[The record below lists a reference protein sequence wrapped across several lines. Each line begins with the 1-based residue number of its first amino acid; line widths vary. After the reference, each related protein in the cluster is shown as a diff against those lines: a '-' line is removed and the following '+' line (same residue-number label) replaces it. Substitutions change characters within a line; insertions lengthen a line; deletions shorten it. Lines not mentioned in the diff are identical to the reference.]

1 MKLKRYYKS
10 KQETM
15 FHICLANRA
24 TFTFYSW
31 ELMILLVNYLYWY
44 DVSSIQREDN
54 SQMS

>member
-1 MKLKRYYKS
+1 MKLKCYYKS

-31 ELMILLVNYLYWY
+31 ELMILLVNYVYCY
-44 DVSSIQREDN
+44 DVCSIQREDK